1 MKTDLTIV
9 PDYDLYALLC
19 NEKVCN
25 HAFKELYRR
34 YEHKVWA
41 YCRITLGNDDKAKDA
56 VQESFVRFFRTGQ
69 KGTAIDNVGAYLMR
83 IVRNVCLD
91 EKKRSATLPITLDE
105 IDMPILGNDYEKK
118 EMASVMESAL
128 QLLSDEQKE
137 ALIMQT
143 FGNMSY
149 SEIAEVQGVPLTTIR
164 NRIVR
169 AKKRLREILTPYLN
183 HYE

>member
-1 MKTDLTIV
+1 MKNDVTIV
-9 PDYDLYALLC
+9 SDTELYALF
-19 NEKVCN
+19 NNTQVCN
-25 HAFKELYRR
+25 DAFKELYRR

-83 IVRNVCLD
+83 IVRNICLD
-91 EKKRSATLPITLDE
+91 EKKRSATQPITLDE
-105 IDMPILGNDYEKK
+105 IDIPTLGNDYEKK
-118 EMASVMESAL
+118 EMTLVMESAL
-128 QLLSDEQKE
+128 QLLPDEQKE

-143 FGNMSY
+143 FGNMTY
-149 SEIAEVQGVPLTTIR
+149 NEIADIQNVPLTTVR

-169 AKKRLREILTPYLN
+169 AKKRLREILSPYLN